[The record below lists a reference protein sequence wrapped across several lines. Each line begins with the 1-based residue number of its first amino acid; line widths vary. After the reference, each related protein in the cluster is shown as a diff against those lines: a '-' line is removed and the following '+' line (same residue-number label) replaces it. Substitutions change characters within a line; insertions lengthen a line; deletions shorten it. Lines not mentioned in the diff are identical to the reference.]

1 MRQTQPSVID
11 VTLPDFRNL
20 GVMLRSLVL
29 AEFANMIALVS
40 YTADGFRAVLR
51 LAATGLLFET
61 TVLCVILLLFVVSP
75 WLRKFRYQE
84 GTALVIAISG
94 AVAVG
99 LDVAVRAWVGESATG
114 GALKAAVLAMLLAAL
129 ILSYF
134 NWRQR
139 IMSPALADARL
150 IALQARVRPH
160 FLFNSLN
167 TAVALIRQDARKAEE
182 VLLDMADLFRVL
194 LADKSGL
201 VQLGDEIRVATGYVE
216 IEQLRLGER
225 LRLRWDCTDAPLA
238 ARVPLLM
245 LQPLLENA
253 VRYGVEPSAEGG
265 DIVVT
270 IGTKAKHLVIEVQNS
285 VLAPGAAAREDN
297 WVALANIEERL
308 GLHFDA
314 EAKLDTWEKDGQF
327 IVRLSLP
334 VHVEERSRKKANCL
348 DLAREP

>member
-11 VTLPDFRNL
+11 VALPDFRNL

-29 AEFANMIALVS
+29 AEFASMIALVS
-40 YTADGFRAVLR
+40 YAPDGFRALLR
-51 LAATGLLFET
+51 LAATGPLFET
-61 TVLCVILLLFVVSP
+61 TALCVVLLLFVLGP
-75 WLRKFRYQE
+75 WLQKFRYLE
-84 GTALVIAISG
+84 GAALVVAMSG
-94 AVAVG
+94 AVALV
-99 LDVAVRAWVGESATG
+99 LDLAVRAWVGESATG
-114 GALKAAVLAMLLAAL
+114 GAVKAAVLAMLLAAL

-150 IALQARVRPH
+150 IALQARVQPH

-167 TAVALIRQDARKAEE
+167 TAVSLIRQDARKAEE

-194 LADKSGL
+194 LADKHGL
-201 VQLGDEIRVATGYVE
+201 VPLADELRVATGYLE

-225 LRLRWDCTDAPLA
+225 LRVRWDRQDAPLA
-238 ARVPLLM
+238 TRVPVLT

-270 IGTKAKHLVIEVQNS
+270 IAMKANHLVIEVQNS
-285 VLAPGAAAREDN
+285 ALVPAAPGREDN
-297 WVALANIEERL
+297 RVALANIEERL

-314 EAKLDTWEKDGQF
+314 EAKLDTWEKDGRF
-327 IVRLSLP
+327 NVRLSLP
-334 VHVEERSRKKANCL
+334 VHIEERSLKKTNYL
-348 DLAREP
+348 DVARES